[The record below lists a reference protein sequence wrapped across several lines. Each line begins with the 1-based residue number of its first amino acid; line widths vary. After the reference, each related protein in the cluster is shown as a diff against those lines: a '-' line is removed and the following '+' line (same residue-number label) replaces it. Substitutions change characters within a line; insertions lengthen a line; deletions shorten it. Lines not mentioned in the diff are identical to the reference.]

1 MSITESGNCQKG
13 KDIMSKKYVHPPIVE
28 AVCEFRITSE
38 SKWDLTIPGLVYEK
52 VRKEFP
58 KKEQRLIRRI
68 EATQIPKENKQ
79 RVSTEERI
87 LFLTNNRKMFIQMG
101 SRLLAVNCLKPYPTW
116 NGFKP
121 EIENAFGALC
131 GIVDIKG
138 LQRIGLRYINRI
150 EIPGTLVNLDD
161 YFAFRPFI
169 GRNLP
174 QVLENFIVGSV
185 FPSSDEQDACKVQ
198 LTNATCEKPGHS
210 AFLLDLD
217 YFLSQPQPLPANKAS
232 EWIETAH
239 HQIENI
245 FEGCITDRLRKIF
258 GR

>member
-1 MSITESGNCQKG
+1 MSR
-13 KDIMSKKYVHPPIVE
+13 KYLNPPIVE
-28 AVCEFRITSE
+28 AVCEFRITSD

-52 VRKEFP
+52 VGKQFP
-58 KKEQRLIRRI
+58 KKEQRLLQRI
-68 EATQIPKENKQ
+68 EATKSPQGNEQ
-79 RVSTEERI
+79 HVSTEERV

-121 EIENAFGALC
+121 EIENAFDALC
-131 GIVDIKG
+131 DIVDIKG
-138 LQRIGLRYINRI
+138 LQRIGLRYINHI
-150 EIPGTLVNLDD
+150 EIPRTSVNLED
-161 YFAFRPFI
+161 YFEFRPFQ

-174 QVLENFIVGSV
+174 QVLESFIVGSV

-217 YFLSQPQPLPANKAS
+217 YFLSQPQPLPVNKAS
-232 EWIETAH
+232 QWVETAH
-239 HQIENI
+239 DQVESI
-245 FEGCITDRLRKIF
+245 FEGCITDKLRKIF
-258 GR
+258 EE

>member
-1 MSITESGNCQKG
+1 MSR
-13 KDIMSKKYVHPPIVE
+13 KYVNPPIIE
-28 AVCEFRITSE
+28 AVCEFRITSD

-52 VRKEFP
+52 VKKQFP
-58 KKEQRLIRRI
+58 KKEQRLLQRI
-68 EATQIPKENKQ
+68 EATHSPKGNKQ
-79 RVSTEERI
+79 HVHTEERI

-121 EIENAFGALC
+121 EIENAFDALC

-150 EIPGTLVNLDD
+150 EIPRTSVKLDN
-161 YFAFRPFI
+161 YFEFRPFN

-174 QVLENFIVGSV
+174 QVLESFIVGSV
-185 FPSSDEQDACKVQ
+185 FLSSDEQDACKVQ
-198 LTNATCEKPGHS
+198 LTNATCEKPGNS

-217 YFLSQPQPLPANKAS
+217 YFLSQSQPLPVNKAS
-232 EWIETAH
+232 EWIDTAH
-239 HQIENI
+239 DQVKRI
-245 FEGCITDRLRKIF
+245 FEGCITDKLRKIF
-258 GR
+258 EE